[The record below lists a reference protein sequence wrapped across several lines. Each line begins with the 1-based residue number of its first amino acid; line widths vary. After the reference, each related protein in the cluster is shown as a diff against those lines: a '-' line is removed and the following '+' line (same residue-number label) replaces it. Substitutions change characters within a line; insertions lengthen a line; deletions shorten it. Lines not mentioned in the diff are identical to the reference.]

1 MKCVNNMDNIQDE
14 TFYEVTKEN
23 AYRDMCL
30 AINLSLTKDG
40 KFYSIIA
47 NKYRDKLMEY
57 AIYCKSEEVE
67 RFCSMCQSLIDS
79 IKDSKDLE
87 WFYEA
92 WVVESTAK
100 LMYALD
106 GDVNWDKVR
115 EIVSDQGHT
124 CNTMSDVAQ
133 MLIAYSPKGLLFVD
147 EIVKPRSIYKE
158 MRGLKNAYATE
169 VNRRMR
175 QEKRERKELGKRLVI
190 CLNNRVNNLSK
201 KIND

>member
-1 MKCVNNMDNIQDE
+1 MDNIQE
-14 TFYEVTKEN
+14 IEEVTKEN
-23 AYRDMCL
+23 AYRDMQL
-30 AINLSLTKDG
+30 AMKLHLTKDG
-40 KFYSIIA
+40 KFYSIMA
-47 NKYRDKLMEY
+47 NKYRDKLAEY
-57 AIYCKSEEVE
+57 AVYCKSEDMI

-79 IKDSKDLE
+79 IKDMKELD

-100 LMYALD
+100 LMHALD
-106 GDVNWDKVR
+106 GDVDWDRVR
-115 EIVSDQGHT
+115 DIVSDQGHT

-133 MLIAYSPKGLLFVD
+133 MLIAYSPNGLLFVD

-158 MRGLKNAYATE
+158 MKGLRNTYATE

-175 QEKRERKELGKRLVI
+175 QEKRERKELGKRLI
-190 CLNNRVNNLSK
+190 MCLNKQVCNLNK

>member
-1 MKCVNNMDNIQDE
+1 MKCVSNMDYIQDE
-14 TFYEVTKEN
+14 IEEVTKEN

-30 AINLSLTKDG
+30 AMKLNLTKDG
-40 KFYSIIA
+40 KFYSIMA
-47 NKYRDKLMEY
+47 NKYRDKLAEY
-57 AIYCKSEEVE
+57 AVYCKSEDVE

-79 IKDSKDLE
+79 IKDMKDLE

-92 WVVESTAK
+92 WVVESTVK
-100 LMYALD
+100 LMHALD
-106 GDVNWDKVR
+106 GDVDWDRVR
-115 EIVSDQGHT
+115 DIVSDQGHT

-133 MLIAYSPKGLLFVD
+133 MLIAYSPNGLLFVD

-158 MRGLKNAYATE
+158 MKGLRNAYATE

-175 QEKRERKELGKRLVI
+175 QEKRERKELGKRLVM
-190 CLNNRVNNLSK
+190 CLDKQVSNLNK